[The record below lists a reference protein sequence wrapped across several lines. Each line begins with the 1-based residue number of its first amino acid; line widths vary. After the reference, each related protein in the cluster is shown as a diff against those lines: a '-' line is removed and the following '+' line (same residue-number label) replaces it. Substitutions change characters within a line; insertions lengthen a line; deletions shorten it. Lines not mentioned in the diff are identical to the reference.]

1 MVCLKLGPKFQTRR
15 FDPKLEHVLGSIQ
28 KAQRHGGHVVNPHSY
43 PAHLTKHHKGTTTT
57 YANCFGM
64 NPNYYGKDHR
74 CVFPFIY
81 RGIVS
86 IHSFILSIFRCLFH
100 GQGKLHYF
108 LKEKFLDT
116 FKLPRHNLI

>member
-15 FDPKLEHVLGSIQ
+15 FDPKLDGSIH
-28 KAQRHGGHVVNPHSY
+28 KAQRHGDHVVNPHSY
-43 PAHLTKHHKGTTTT
+43 PAHLTKNHKGTTTT

-86 IHSFILSIFRCLFH
+86 IHSFYL
-100 GQGKLHYF
+100 
-108 LKEKFLDT
+108 FLDVYFMVRENCIT
-116 FKLPRHNLI
+116 LEKKSFWTLSNYLAIT